1 MGGGII
7 PAGKA
12 ASLPALVCWITAH
25 IGKRRL
31 ETAGFWPGLILG
43 FSIAAPVGPIG
54 VLCIRRTLAQGRL
67 AGLLTGLGAATADA
81 IYGSIA
87 AFGLTAAT
95 SFLLGQGHWLRPAG
109 ALLLGYLGFR
119 TVLSRPTADVPRGAS
134 SGALQA
140 YLTSLGLTLTNPMTI
155 FSFGA
160 AYAGLGLGTRSVDPL
175 AAAWMVGGV
184 FLGSVLWWATL
195 TMAVGWLRTRL
206 GWNSMLWIN
215 RGSGALLL
223 VFAAVL
229 MVGEL
234 A

>member
-1 MGGGII
+1 
-7 PAGKA
+7 
-12 ASLPALVCWITAH
+12 
-25 IGKRRL
+25 L

-54 VLCIRRTLAQGRL
+54 VLCIRRTLAEGRL

-81 IYGSIA
+81 VYGSIA

-109 ALLLGYLGFR
+109 ALFLGYLGFR
-119 TVLSRPTADVPRGAS
+119 TLLSRPVTEAPPSSS

-155 FSFGA
+155 LSFGA
-160 AYAGLGLGTRSVDPL
+160 AYAGLGLGTRSANPL
-175 AAAWMVGGV
+175 SAASMVAGV
-184 FLGSVLWWATL
+184 FLGSIVWWVSL
-195 TMAVGWLRTRL
+195 TTAVGWLRTRL
-206 GWNSMLWIN
+206 GWKSMLWIN
-215 RGSGALLL
+215 RGSGAVLL

-229 MVGEL
+229 MVGAL